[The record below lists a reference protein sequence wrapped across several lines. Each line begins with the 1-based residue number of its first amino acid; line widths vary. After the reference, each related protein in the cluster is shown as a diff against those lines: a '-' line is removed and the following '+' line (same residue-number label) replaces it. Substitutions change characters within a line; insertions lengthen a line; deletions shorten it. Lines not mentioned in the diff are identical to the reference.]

1 MVMQNYLVN
10 ELSEISLS
18 MFRKNFFGIY
28 HGSISARVEQNR
40 FIINKKNA
48 IFDGL
53 NEKSLVEIYS
63 KKDYRWNEA
72 SIDTD
77 IHLKIYEN
85 ISEAKYVCYAMPP
98 FTVAYTLN
106 HNTIIPRDYFG
117 ATKIGK
123 LNIYDPKQFNDWYER
138 SDVEIYRYFLEKKTN
153 IMVIK
158 GYGVFAYDRD
168 IHSLAKNVALI
179 ENTCRVLLLA
189 KDEK

>member
-1 MVMQNYLVN
+1 MRKYLV
-10 ELSEISLS
+10 SEISDIALS

-28 HGSISARVEQNR
+28 HGSISARIEQNK
-40 FIINKKNA
+40 FLINKKNA

-53 NEKSLVEIYS
+53 NEENLVEIYS
-63 KKDYRWNEA
+63 KKDYRWNET
-72 SIDTD
+72 SIDAE
-77 IHLKIYEN
+77 IHLNIYKN

-106 HNTIIPRDYFG
+106 HNTIIPKDYFG

-123 LNIYDPKQFNDWYER
+123 LDIYDPKQFSDWYER
-138 SDVEIYRYFLEKKTN
+138 AAVEICRYFADKKTN

-168 IHSLAKNVALI
+168 IHNMAKNVALI
-179 ENTCRVLLLA
+179 ENTCKVLALA
-189 KDEK
+189 KEEK

>member
-1 MVMQNYLVN
+1 MQKYLVD
-10 ELSEISLS
+10 EIREISLS

-28 HGSISARVEQNR
+28 HGSISARVEQDK
-40 FIINKKNA
+40 FIINKKTA

-53 NEKSLVEIYS
+53 NEDSLVEIYS

-77 IHLKIYEN
+77 IHLNIYKN

-98 FTVAYTLN
+98 FTVAYTLS
-106 HNTIIPRDYFG
+106 HNSIIPKDYFG
-117 ATKIGK
+117 AKRIGK
-123 LNIYDPKQFNDWYER
+123 TNIYDPKQFDDWYER
-138 SDVEIYRYFLEKKTN
+138 ADVEICRYFIEKNTN

-158 GYGVFAYDRD
+158 GYGIYAYDRD
-168 IHSLAKNVALI
+168 IHNMAKNVALI

-189 KDEK
+189 KDEKWR